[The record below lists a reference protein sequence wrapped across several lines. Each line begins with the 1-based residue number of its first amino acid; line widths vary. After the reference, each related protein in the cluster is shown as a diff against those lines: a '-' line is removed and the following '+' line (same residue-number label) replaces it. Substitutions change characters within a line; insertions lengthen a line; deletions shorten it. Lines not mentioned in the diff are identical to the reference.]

1 MLFQPETT
9 SYYLLYCH
17 NFSSACSALM
27 NDPNLTDATIS
38 QLNKTAIANVLPYSD
53 SKKTT
58 SQYSKILQCTI
69 KLYVKQN
76 DLVNHSFK
84 GFTYI
89 YDLY

>member
-1 MLFQPETT
+1 MFFQPEAT

-38 QLNKTAIANVLPYSD
+38 QSNKTAIANILPYSD
-53 SKKTT
+53 SKKTA
-58 SQYSKILQCTI
+58 SQYSKILQVLSNI
-69 KLYVKQN
+69 HVKQN
-76 DLVNHSFK
+76 DLANHSTK
-84 GFTYI
+84 GFTYM